1 MKRLRGP
8 MFFPPKSGQSLNNYN
23 MTPKKSV
30 RSSMD
35 NYNDD
40 PEMDNNSMNHY
51 KVPSRQ
57 S

>member
-1 MKRLRGP
+1 MKKLRGP
-8 MFFPPKSGQSLNNYN
+8 MFFPPRSGQSLSNQNEQKYFN

-40 PEMDNNSMNHY
+40 P
-51 KVPSRQ
+51 
-57 S
+57 